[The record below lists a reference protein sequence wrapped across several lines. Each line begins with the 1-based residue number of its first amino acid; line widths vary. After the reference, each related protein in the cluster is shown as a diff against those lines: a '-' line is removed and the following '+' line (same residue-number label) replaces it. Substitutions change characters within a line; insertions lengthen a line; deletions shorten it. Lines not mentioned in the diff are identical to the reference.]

1 MGIYWDEV
9 VHRALDDGAL
19 GFPALPIADAGT
31 IGLGEQL
38 YILGYPLA
46 GGKAINYTPAALGG
60 FDENGAMLKA
70 NVRSTRATAAVRPW
84 WRATASTRSPAW
96 WC

>member
-1 MGIYWDEV
+1 MSV
-9 VHRALDDGAL
+9 
-19 GFPALPIADAGT
+19 T

-38 YILGYPLA
+38 YVLGYPLA

-60 FDENGAMLKA
+60 FDENGALLKA
-70 NVRSTRATAAVRPW
+70 NVSLNEGYSGGPTLIARTAP
-84 WRATASTRSPAW
+84 TRSPAW